1 MPKKT
6 TEQKYKKQTLLEHI
20 QELPDTYIGSIE
32 QTTEPRYV
40 YDFETNSIKKKDI
53 TYIPGLYKIYDE
65 IIVNAVDQYVR
76 LKLSQ
81 ESDVYDKV
89 YLVKNIMV
97 SINKDTGLTSVYN
110 DGDGIDITKHKTY
123 KVFVPSLIFG
133 ELLTSSNY
141 NKKEEK
147 VTGGKNGYGAK
158 LTNIFSK
165 TFTIA
170 TVDKNR
176 NLQFVQEF
184 RNNMS
189 YKGKPTIT
197 KVNKNPYTKISYIPD
212 FKKFNIEGYTDDMV
226 ALMTKRVY
234 DIAAWT
240 DNTVNVYLNGKKLDT
255 NSFEKYTNLY
265 LGNKKECPRVYEMCN
280 NRWEIA
286 AALNPNQVFDQVS
299 FVNGVDT
306 VRGGKHVDYVT
317 NNITKTLAAYINKKK
332 KISVKPSH
340 IKSNII
346 VFVKSSIVNPS
357 FDSQTK
363 ETLTTPINKFGS
375 KCAISDKFIDKL
387 AKCGVMERSIQLNQ
401 FKESNNLKKTDG
413 AKRNRI
419 RGIPKLDDANWAGT
433 KKSKHCTLILTE
445 GDSAKAMAVGGL
457 GILGRDKWGV
467 YPLKGKMLNVRGGAL
482 STIQTLLK
490 NKEINDIKKI
500 MGFESDKVYKDI
512 NDLRYGKIMIL
523 TDQDE
528 DGSHIKGLF
537 FNMMEELWLELFK
550 TTGFLVSMLTPIV
563 KASKDKKTL
572 SFYSLPDYDK
582 WKADTNTKGWRIK
595 YYKGLGTSTPKEAK
609 EYFKDMKMVTYQC
622 EDNSN
627 EMIDLAFNKK
637 RSNDRKK
644 WLQTYQHNN
653 VLDYNDKSVTFSD
666 FINKD
671 LIHFSNSDNIR
682 SLPCVFDGL
691 KPSQRKILFC
701 SFKRNL
707 SKNEIKVAQLSGYVS
722 EHGAYHHGEASLQG
736 TIVNLAQNF
745 IGSNNI
751 NLLDPVGQFG
761 TRLQGG
767 KDSAQPRYIHT
778 KLTTLAQLLFNKLDN
793 PLYKYLDDDGLSV
806 EPEYYIP
813 ILPMILIN
821 GSQGIGTGWSTDI
834 PCFNPLDIIKNIIKK
849 MSGSKCIKMK
859 PWYRGF
865 TGEIEQIVEGGQ
877 TKYIT
882 KGIYK
887 QINDTTVEITELPI
901 KTWTDKYKELLE
913 TLTIDSKK
921 SNTKQYINN
930 YKTYCTDT
938 KVHFILKLPKL
949 ILKTLMKLD
958 KNGIPHFETV
968 FKMRTKITISN
979 MNMYDIDHKIHHFK
993 DAGEILDYYYDER
1006 LKLYTL
1012 RKEYMLNDLNLQLEL
1027 ISAKI
1032 RFILEFISGKLKIS
1046 NVSKLELINQLE
1058 ERDYPKLG
1066 SDDNFSKYEYL
1077 IKMPI
1082 YNLTKDKID
1091 ELMKNKDNLQ
1101 LKITT
1106 LTLKTNIDLWKD
1118 DITEFLTKYKKIYKV
1133 KKTKKKLVVIK

>member
-32 QTTEPRYV
+32 ESTEPRYI
-40 YDFETNSIKKKDI
+40 YDFESNSIKKKTI

-76 LKLSQ
+76 LKMAL
-81 ESDVYDKV
+81 EDDVYDKI
-89 YLVKNIMV
+89 YLVKNIMI

-110 DGDGIDITKHKTY
+110 DGDGIDVAKHKTY
-123 KVFVPSLIFG
+123 DVFVPSLIFG

-141 NKKEEK
+141 NKQEEK

-165 TFTIA
+165 SFIIK

-176 NLQFVQEF
+176 NLEFTQEF
-184 RNNMS
+184 RDNMS
-189 YKGKPTIT
+189 YKGKPNIK

-212 FKKFNIEGYTDDMV
+212 FEKFNIKGYTDDMI
-226 ALMTKRVY
+226 ALMTKRAY
-234 DIAAWT
+234 DVAAWT
-240 DNTVNVYLNGKKLDT
+240 DNTVNVYLNGKKLTT
-255 NSFEKYTNLY
+255 NTFEKYINLY
-265 LGNKKECPRVYEMCN
+265 LGAKKDNPRVYEQCN
-280 NRWEIA
+280 ERWQIA
-286 AALNPNQVFDQVS
+286 AALNPEQVFDQVS
-299 FVNGVDT
+299 FVNGIDT
-306 VRGGKHVDYVT
+306 VRGGKHVDYVS
-317 NNITKTLAAYINKKK
+317 NNITKKLIAYIKKKK
-332 KISVKPSH
+332 KINVKPSH
-340 IKSNII
+340 IKSNLI
-346 VFVKSSIVNPS
+346 VFVKSSIINPS

-375 KCAISDKFIDKL
+375 KCNISDKFIDKL
-387 AKCGVMERSIQLNQ
+387 AKSGVMERSIQLNQ
-401 FKESNNLKKTDG
+401 FKENNDLKKTDG
-413 AKRNRI
+413 TKKNRI

-433 KKSKHCTLILTE
+433 KKSKQCTLILTE

-467 YPLKGKMLNVRGGAL
+467 YPLKGKMLNVRGCAK
-482 STIQTLLK
+482 TATQTLLK

-500 MGFESDKVYKDI
+500 MGLESDKVYKDI
-512 NDLRYGKIMIL
+512 NDLRYGKVMIL

-537 FNMMEELWLELFK
+537 FNMIEELWLELFK
-550 TTGFLVSMLTPIV
+550 TKGFLVSMLTPIV
-563 KASKDKKTL
+563 KASKGKKTM

-582 WKADTNTKGWRIK
+582 WKNDTDTKGWKIK

-609 EYFKDMKMVTYQC
+609 QYFKDMKMVTYEC
-622 EDNSN
+622 EEESN

-644 WLQTYQHNN
+644 WLQTYNNEN
-653 VLDYNDKSVTFSD
+653 VLNYNKKNVTFSD

-682 SLPCVFDGL
+682 SLPNVFDGL
-691 KPSQRKILFC
+691 KPSQRKIIFC
-701 SFKRNL
+701 CIKRNL
-707 SKNEIKVAQLSGYVS
+707 TKNEVKVAQLSGYVS

-751 NLLDPVGQFG
+751 NLLEPIGQFG

-778 KLTTLAQLLFNKLDN
+778 KLTNLTQLIFNKLDN
-793 PLYKYLDDDGLSV
+793 PLYNYLEDDGLSV

-813 ILPMILIN
+813 IIPMILVN

-834 PCFNPLDIIKNIIKK
+834 PSFNPIDIIKNIKRK
-849 MSGSKCIKMK
+849 MKGQEMIAMK

-865 TGEIEQIVEGGQ
+865 TGKIEAIVENGV

-882 KGIYK
+882 KGVYK
-887 QINDTTVEITELPI
+887 IVNDTTVEITELPI
-901 KTWTDKYKELLE
+901 KSWTDKYKELLE
-913 TLTIDSKK
+913 TLIIDSRKNKK
-921 SNTKQYINN
+921 KQYINN

-938 KVHFILKLPKL
+938 NVHFIIKIPKL
-949 ILKTLMKLD
+949 ILKNLMKLD
-958 KNGIPHFETV
+958 NNGIPHFDTV
-968 FKMRTKITISN
+968 FKMRSKISMSN
-979 MNMYDIDHKIHHFK
+979 MNMYNKDLRIHQFK
-993 DAGEILDYYYDER
+993 SPNDILDYYYDER
-1006 LKLYTL
+1006 LKLYNL
-1012 RKEYMLNDLNLQLEL
+1012 RKDYILNDLNHQLQL

-1032 RFILEFISGKLKIS
+1032 RFILDFISNKLKIS
-1046 NVSKLELINQLE
+1046 NVSKVDIISQLE
-1058 ERDYPKLG
+1058 DFNYPKLG
-1066 SDDNFSKYEYL
+1066 TDINFGKYEYL

-1082 YNLTKDKID
+1082 YNLTKDKIE
-1091 ELMKNKDNLQ
+1091 ELNKHKDDLEMKINVLSS
-1101 LKITT
+1101 
-1106 LTLKTNIDLWKD
+1106 KTNIDLWKD
-1118 DITEFLTKYKKIYKV
+1118 DLNEFTKQYKKIYKI
-1133 KKTKKKLVVIK
+1133 KKKLVVEQ